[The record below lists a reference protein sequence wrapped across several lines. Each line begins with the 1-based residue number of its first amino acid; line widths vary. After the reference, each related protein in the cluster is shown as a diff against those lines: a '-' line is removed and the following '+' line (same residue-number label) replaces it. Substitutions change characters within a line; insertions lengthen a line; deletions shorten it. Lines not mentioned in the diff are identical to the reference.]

1 MHFMH
6 KFLTFIKEFN
16 IPKKRE
22 LMEAVASFS
31 RKELFIFITIII
43 IAIISTIIILNNINS
58 QFMVSVPTNGGTLTE
73 GIVGMPTLVNPV
85 LALSDAD
92 KAMTSIVYSG
102 LMRKLANGNFIPDL
116 AKSYSVSKDRL
127 TYTFIL
133 KKGARFQDGKEITAD
148 DVVFTIDKIK
158 DPQIKSPR
166 RNGWEGITVTKKNKL
181 TVVFTLNRPYISFM
195 DNIIIGILPLHI
207 WKNVSIPEFSL
218 SPLNIKAL
226 GSGPYKIESV
236 IRNKNGFPQQYI
248 LKRFKDFTL
257 GVPHIKYLKIVSF
270 ANENDLIKAMLSH
283 SIDQAGGISPD
294 NAEKLIKAGYIIHA
308 TTLPRTFGLFFN
320 VKNNGILAEPNII
333 SALDKAINREIIVDK
348 VLDGYGTIIHNP
360 IPEIMLPQNKIPAVY
375 KTAHLIEAENILKND
390 GWSLGKDGI
399 LIKGGITTKIQTK
412 KVRGKIVTKKIKVD
426 KGPVVKFIFSLST
439 GNTPE
444 LKHAAELI
452 KSQLKMIG
460 VQVNIKIYETGQLN
474 QLIRSRNYESLFFG
488 QVMNH
493 ESDLYS
499 FWHSS
504 QRSDPGL
511 NIAMYN
517 DKKIDTI
524 LESIQKTYNR
534 EDRIKEY
541 KDFVSEFNKNLPAL
555 LVYSPK
561 YLYATSQKLNN
572 IYLDSLI
579 TSSDR
584 FSSIYKWYANQER
597 VWKIFSK

>member
-1 MHFMH
+1 MH
-6 KFLTFIKEFN
+6 KFLTFIKEFK
-16 IPKKRE
+16 IPKKKE
-22 LMEAVASFS
+22 LTEAVASFS
-31 RKELFIFITIII
+31 GKELLVFVTIIT
-43 IAIISTIIILNNINS
+43 IAIISTVIILNNINS

-92 KAMTSIVYSG
+92 RDITSIVYSG
-102 LMRKLANGNFIPDL
+102 LMRKLPDGSFIPDL
-116 AKSYSVSKDRL
+116 AKSYTVSKDRL
-127 TYTFIL
+127 TYTFII
-133 KKGARFQDGKEITAD
+133 KKGAEFQDGKEVTAD
-148 DVVFTIDKIK
+148 DVIFTINKIK

-166 RNGWEGITVTKKNKL
+166 RNGWEGITVSQKNKL
-181 TVVFTLNRPYISFM
+181 IVIFTLKRPYISFM
-195 DNIIIGILPLHI
+195 DNMTIGILPLHI

-218 SPLNIKAL
+218 SPLNIKAV

-248 LKRFKDFTL
+248 LKKFKDFTL
-257 GVPHIKYLKIVSF
+257 GVPHIKYLKIISF
-270 ANENDLIKAMLSH
+270 ANENDLIEAMLSH
-283 SIDQAGGISPD
+283 SIDQAGGISPE
-294 NAEKLIKAGYIIHA
+294 NAEKLLKAGYTIHA

-320 VKNNGILAEPNII
+320 IKNNKILAEPNVI
-333 SALDKAINREIIVDK
+333 SALDKALNRKIIVNN
-348 VLDGYGTIIHNP
+348 VLSGYGTIIHNP
-360 IPEIMLPQNKIPAVY
+360 IPKMMLPQNNVPIIY
-375 KTAHLIEAENILKND
+375 KTAHLIEAENILKNE
-390 GWSLGKDGI
+390 GWTLGEDGI
-399 LIKGGITTKIQTK
+399 LTKGGIVTETQTK
-412 KVRGKIVTKKIKVD
+412 KVRGKTITKEIKVD

-460 VQVNIKIYETGQLN
+460 VQVNIKIYEAGQLN

-524 LESIQKTYNR
+524 LESIQKTYSR
-534 EDRIKEY
+534 KDRIKEY
-541 KDFVSEFNKNLPAL
+541 KNFVIEFNKNLPAL

-561 YLYATSQKLNN
+561 YLYATSEGLNN
-572 IYLDSLI
+572 IYLDSLT